1 MSKIGEVKALIA
13 SRAEAVFLWSW
24 MTILSCLIIGR
35 GFPPLLNTF
44 MAVFSS
50 MLIATSVYIYNDVID
65 RGMDELNEVKKN
77 RPIVA
82 GRASVETAYQLVAV
96 TGVLGLLASA
106 YVNVETFISALSF
119 FVIFFVYSMPQV
131 RLKRMFI
138 VKDLVIASGFI
149 LCSLIGSTAVTGGI
163 NWPGVFAGFSF
174 GVLGFLVN
182 PSINDSFDVE
192 EDRRYGIRSLAA
204 ELSWQTQ
211 VLMLGAAVVYI
222 VAASLYAALKLGF
235 NILLPVPVVLFSLL
249 VFKQLPVMY
258 PEFDAKNTLRVRKT
272 VKAFVFFT
280 HLMFLVSRLNL
291 GFLF

>member
-1 MSKIGEVKALIA
+1 MSKVKEVISLIA
-13 SRAEAVFLWSW
+13 SRAEAIFLWSW
-24 MTILSCLIIGR
+24 MTTLSCLIIGR
-35 GFPPLLNTF
+35 GLPPLINTF
-44 MAVFSS
+44 MAVVSS

-65 RGMDELNEVKKN
+65 RDMDKLNEVKKN

-82 GRASVETAYQLVAV
+82 GRASVETAFQLVAV
-96 TGVLGLLASA
+96 TGVLGLLSSA
-106 YVNVETFISALSF
+106 YINVKTFISALTF
-119 FVIFFVYSMPQV
+119 FVIFFIYSIPQV
-131 RLKRMFI
+131 RLKKIFV

-163 NWPGVFAGFSF
+163 HWPGIFAGFSF

-192 EDRRYGIRSLAA
+192 EDRMFGIRSLAA

-222 VAASLYAALKLGF
+222 MAASVYAAFNLGF
-235 NILLPVPVVLFSLL
+235 NVILPLPVILFSVL
-249 VFKQLPVMY
+249 VFRQLPVIY
-258 PEFDAKNTLRVRKT
+258 PEFNAEKILRMRKT
-272 VKAFVFFT
+272 IKAFVFFT
-280 HLMFLVSRLNL
+280 HLMFLVSSLNL

>member
-1 MSKIGEVKALIA
+1 
-13 SRAEAVFLWSW
+13 
-24 MTILSCLIIGR
+24 MTTLSCLIIGR
-35 GFPPLLNTF
+35 GLPPLINTF
-44 MAVFSS
+44 MAVVSS

-65 RGMDELNEVKKN
+65 RDMDKLNEVKKN

-82 GRASVETAYQLVAV
+82 GRASVETAFQLVAV
-96 TGVLGLLASA
+96 TGVLGLLSSA
-106 YVNVETFISALSF
+106 YINVKTFISALTF
-119 FVIFFVYSMPQV
+119 FVIFFIYSIPQV
-131 RLKRMFI
+131 RLKKIFV

-163 NWPGVFAGFSF
+163 HWPGIFAGFSF

-192 EDRRYGIRSLAA
+192 EDRMFGIRSLAA

-222 VAASLYAALKLGF
+222 MAASVYAAFNLGF
-235 NILLPVPVVLFSLL
+235 NVILPLPVILFSVL
-249 VFKQLPVMY
+249 VFRQLPVIY
-258 PEFDAKNTLRVRKT
+258 PEFNAEKILRMRKT
-272 VKAFVFFT
+272 IKAFVFFT
-280 HLMFLVSRLNL
+280 HLMFLVSSLNL

>member
-1 MSKIGEVKALIA
+1 MSKIREVKFLIV
-13 SRAEAVFLWSW
+13 SRAEAIFLWSW

-35 GFPPLLNTF
+35 GFPPLFNTF

-50 MLIATSVYIYNDVID
+50 MLIATSVYIYNDAID
-65 RGMDELNEVKKN
+65 RDMDKLNEVKKN

-82 GRASVETAYQLVAV
+82 GSASLETAFQLVAV
-96 TGVLGLLASA
+96 TGVLGLLSSV
-106 YVNVETFISALSF
+106 YINVKTFISALAF
-119 FVIFFVYSMPQV
+119 FVVFFIYSMPQV
-131 RLKRMFI
+131 RLKKIFV

-163 NWPGVFAGFSF
+163 HWPGVFAGFSF

-192 EDRRYGIRSLAA
+192 EDRRFGIRSLAA

-222 VAASLYAALKLGF
+222 MAASVYAALNLGF
-235 NILLPVPVVLFSLL
+235 NVILPVPVILFSLL
-249 VFKQLPVMY
+249 VFRQLPVIY
-258 PEFDAKNTLRVRKT
+258 PEFDAEKILRMRKT
-272 VKAFVFFT
+272 IKAFVFFT
-280 HLMFLVSRLNL
+280 HLMFLVSSLNL